1 MTFEPE
7 RFGQRRQDTPSAM
20 MPVNRWP
27 S

>member
-20 MPVNRWP
+20 MPVSRWP